1 MLSFRD
7 VASATGLTGPAGR
20 AWEQPPAAP
29 RPDGPPST
37 ATLAGE
43 ALSGVQLGRLLLA
56 APRLALTPRSDGGPV
71 VDIPGWRAPESSMAP
86 LRAYLRR
93 LGHDARTWGFGTNLG
108 DPQRDAERMS
118 RSVAAL
124 AEETGRRVGLVGWS
138 LGGVIAREVA
148 REAPERVACVITFGT
163 PIVGGPMHTVAAS
176 SYEPGFGAHVDEILD
191 ELNASRP
198 IRVPILSIFSRRDG
212 IVSWQACIDRA
223 SPRVRHV
230 EVGSTHLGLGI
241 DPDVW
246 LLVARELARSM
257 PDGAGPAGDAG
268 E

>member
-1 MLSFRD
+1 VLSALRD
-7 VASATGLTGPAGR
+7 VTSAAGLTGPAGR
-20 AWEQPPAAP
+20 VWEQPPPAS
-29 RPDGPPST
+29 RPDGPPSS

-43 ALSGVQLGRLLLA
+43 ALAGIQVPRLLLG
-56 APRLALTPRSDGGPV
+56 APRLALAPRGDGGPV
-71 VDIPGWRAPESSMAP
+71 IDIPGWRAPESSMAP

-108 DPQRDAERMS
+108 NPQRDAERMS
-118 RSVAAL
+118 RRVADL
-124 AEETGRRVGLVGWS
+124 SLENGRRVGLVGWS

-148 REAPERVACVITFGT
+148 REVPEHVACVITYGT
-163 PIVGGPMHTVAAS
+163 PIIGGPMHTVAAG
-176 SYEPGFGAHVDEILD
+176 SYEPGFGDHVDEILD

-223 SPRVRHV
+223 SPQVRHV
-230 EVGSTHLGLGI
+230 EVGSTHIGLGI

-246 LLVARELARSM
+246 LLVARELALRL
-257 PDGAGPAGDAG
+257 PDGAEP
-268 E
+268 EIQ